1 MLGQIRF
8 FILFNVTFLIKIIG
22 YQIITYALT
31 EPLKKIP
38 EAGVVLKN
46 PLSRSRF
53 YKIHWS
59 RSQPDFFNRWSR
71 SGAVPNLAGCDT
83 LMKKIQCSHCFAFL
97 ALFWQERGT
106 FVGIFPYCIIK
117 KVSLPYERKTC
128 DTPNVNVPLVNQ
140 FYHEN
145 VTEKARLVYNFNLF
159 LKRLY
164 S

>member
-59 RSQPDFFNRWSR
+59 LFF
-71 SGAVPNLAGCDT
+71 
-83 LMKKIQCSHCFAFL
+83 K
-97 ALFWQERGT
+97 
-106 FVGIFPYCIIK
+106 
-117 KVSLPYERKTC
+117 SLEPKPELC
-128 DTPNVNVPLVNQ
+128 QIWPAAIP
-140 FYHEN
+140 
-145 VTEKARLVYNFNLF
+145 
-159 LKRLY
+159 
-164 S
+164 